1 MKYSIVKLSNIK
13 SDNNL
18 YRFDPEFYDE
28 NFVKAE
34 EKVKKHRFKLL
45 DKIISTLTDYHAN
58 GSYEVLRKHVEL
70 FDEPNFSL
78 MVRTV
83 DFEKDDFDNKV
94 KYISKKAYEF
104 LKKTKVY
111 GKEIIINKIGN
122 PGQTHIMPNLDRKVS
137 LGMNQFMIVP
147 NEDIKNEYFYAF
159 LTCEYGKKL
168 INRRITGT
176 VPLSIDKETLKS
188 IPVPLFDKIFQ
199 NLIKKKIDSFLF
211 HQNNSKKKFYEAEK
225 ILLDDLGLYN
235 WNPGYKNYFIKNF
248 SKTESFKR
256 FDSEYFN
263 PLYEQLINKI
273 KSYDNGSD
281 NLNKLILINDDNFDP
296 VDKEYYNYIELSHI
310 SSNGIINK
318 IPETQG
324 DLLPTRAR
332 RIVKTNDVLIS
343 SVEGSL
349 SSIAL
354 INSDLN
360 NYLCSTGFFLL
371 TSDKFNP
378 ETLMVLM
385 KSIVGQ
391 LQLKKGCSGTIL
403 TAITKEELK
412 KITLPIIKK
421 KIQENIKKKII
432 EMYKEKSLALS
443 ELKNAR
449 RLIDERINKS

>member
-1 MKYSIVKLSNIK
+1 M
-13 SDNNL
+13 
-18 YRFDPEFYDE
+18 
-28 NFVKAE
+28 
-34 EKVKKHRFKLL
+34 
-45 DKIISTLTDYHAN
+45 
-58 GSYEVLRKHVEL
+58 
-70 FDEPNFSL
+70 
-78 MVRTV
+78 
-83 DFEKDDFDNKV
+83 
-94 KYISKKAYEF
+94 
-104 LKKTKVY
+104 
-111 GKEIIINKIGN
+111 
-122 PGQTHIMPNLDRKVS
+122 
-137 LGMNQFMIVP
+137 
-147 NEDIKNEYFYAF
+147 
-159 LTCEYGKKL
+159 
-168 INRRITGT
+168 
-176 VPLSIDKETLKS
+176 
-188 IPVPLFDKIFQ
+188 
-199 NLIKKKIDSFLF
+199 
-211 HQNNSKKKFYEAEK
+211 
-225 ILLDDLGLYN
+225 YN